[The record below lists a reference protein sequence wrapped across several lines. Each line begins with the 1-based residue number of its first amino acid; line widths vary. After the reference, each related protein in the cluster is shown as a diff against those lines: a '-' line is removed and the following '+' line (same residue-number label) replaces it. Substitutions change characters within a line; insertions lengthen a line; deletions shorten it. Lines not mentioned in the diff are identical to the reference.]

1 MNYVTDLLIPGSP
14 GPGSSGP
21 RIPLNVNVRH
31 FFESLEANNFNSSSM
46 RDVHHFQRLRVAVA
60 GAAGVDQTAVPDLE
74 PGPEIRRQNAQT
86 PAGGVF
92 LDGSSREGGIDI
104 VSGKLWRKP
113 GYVLFF
119 LWAVTLSVFFPML
132 AGQFTALDDPGH
144 LLENPQVISLAPE
157 NITAI
162 FRTTVNDTYIPLTIL
177 SFAVEHHFF
186 GFHPFVYHWDNLL
199 LHMFVVG
206 VLFGLGR
213 RMGLSAPAAG
223 VGSLLFAVHPMHV
236 ESVAWVTER
245 KDVLYAFFYMLAL
258 SQYCRYLQAVRP
270 PAACRL
276 LPLGQRF
283 PAGKGPM
290 AAGGGNRSAF
300 AFSVV
305 FGFLSILAK
314 PMALSLPFVLCLFDL
329 FYGRKFSGRWLAEKL
344 VHAAY
349 IIPVA
354 WITASLHQRRLMDNW
369 AEAVLTAV
377 WSFVFYIRKFIYPV
391 DLSPLYA
398 TPSPVS
404 LENPE
409 ILFSVILFA
418 VYVACLVRYRRNR
431 WFFFANGFFVAS
443 IFFLVRLRTSW
454 GLHEVADRFMYLPSL
469 GFCLLFGLGVEWLFL
484 RARANK
490 RATAA
495 LALGLALVFTVL
507 SVQSCRQTKVWEND
521 ATLWASVI
529 QKGATD
535 RLAYFARGKMYDEKG
550 DHVNAVADYTMA
562 IALDPK
568 FPRAYNNR
576 GIIYGKHGD
585 YDRALADFNRAL
597 ALYPEFAQAHNNR
610 GLIYF
615 YLREDRLALEDFNK
629 TIELRPRV
637 ASSYVNRARLFQV
650 TGQYRLAAEDFTR
663 ALQLDPGNA
672 AIEEERAETYRA
684 LEGRKIS

>member
-1 MNYVTDLLIPGSP
+1 M
-14 GPGSSGP
+14 
-21 RIPLNVNVRH
+21 
-31 FFESLEANNFNSSSM
+31 
-46 RDVHHFQRLRVAVA
+46 
-60 GAAGVDQTAVPDLE
+60 
-74 PGPEIRRQNAQT
+74 
-86 PAGGVF
+86 
-92 LDGSSREGGIDI
+92 
-104 VSGKLWRKP
+104 
-113 GYVLFF
+113 FF
-119 LWAVTLSVFFPML
+119 LWAVTFSVFSPML
-132 AGQFTALDDPGH
+132 AGQFTGLDDPGH
-144 LLENPQVISLAPE
+144 LLENPQVTSLAPE

-162 FRTTVNDTYIPLTIL
+162 FRTTVNDTYIPLTVL

-199 LHMFVVG
+199 LHMFVAG

-258 SQYCRYLQAVRP
+258 YQYWRYLQTGAR
-270 PAACRL
+270 R
-276 LPLGQRF
+276 
-283 PAGKGPM
+283 
-290 AAGGGNRSAF
+290 AF

-314 PMALSLPFVLCLFDL
+314 PMALSLPLVLCLFDL

-369 AEAVLTAV
+369 AEATLTAV

-418 VYVACLVRYRRNR
+418 VYAACLARYRRNR
-431 WFFFANGFFVAS
+431 WFFFANGFFIAS
-443 IFFLVRLRTSW
+443 IFFLVRLRSSW
-454 GLHEVADRFMYLPSL
+454 GLHEVADRFMYLPSA
-469 GFCLLFGLGVEWLFL
+469 GFCLLFGLGVERLFQRVNALEL
-484 RARANK
+484 RARASGPNK
-490 RATAA
+490 GATAA
-495 LALGLALVFTVL
+495 LVLGLALVFMVL
-507 SVQSCRQTKVWEND
+507 SVQSRRQTQVWEND
-521 ATLWASVI
+521 TTLWAAVI
-529 QKGATD
+529 RKGATD

-550 DHVNAVADYTMA
+550 DHANAVADYTMA

-576 GIIYGKHGD
+576 GIICGKHGD
-585 YDRALADFNRAL
+585 YPRALADFNRAL
-597 ALYPEFAQAHNNR
+597 ALYPEFAQAYNNR

-615 YLREDRLALEDFNK
+615 YLLEDRLALEDFNK
-629 TIELRPRV
+629 AIELRPRV
-637 ASSYVNRARLFQV
+637 ASSYVNRARLLGV

-672 AIEEERAETYRA
+672 AIAKERAETYRA
-684 LEGRKIS
+684 LEGVVK

>member
-1 MNYVTDLLIPGSP
+1 M
-14 GPGSSGP
+14 
-21 RIPLNVNVRH
+21 
-31 FFESLEANNFNSSSM
+31 
-46 RDVHHFQRLRVAVA
+46 
-60 GAAGVDQTAVPDLE
+60 
-74 PGPEIRRQNAQT
+74 
-86 PAGGVF
+86 
-92 LDGSSREGGIDI
+92 
-104 VSGKLWRKP
+104 
-113 GYVLFF
+113 FF
-119 LWAVTLSVFFPML
+119 LWAVTLIVFSPML

-162 FRTTVNDTYIPLTIL
+162 FRTTVNDTYIPLTVL

-186 GFHPFVYHWDNLL
+186 GFRPFVYHWDNLL

-206 VLFGLGR
+206 LLFGLGR

-223 VGSLLFAVHPMHV
+223 AGSLLFAVHPMHV

-258 SQYCRYLQAVRP
+258 YQYCRYLQ
-270 PAACRL
+270 
-276 LPLGQRF
+276 
-283 PAGKGPM
+283 
-290 AAGGGNRSAF
+290 GGTGRAF
-300 AFSVV
+300 IFSVV

-314 PMALSLPFVLCLFDL
+314 PMALSLPVVLCLFDL

-369 AEAVLTAV
+369 AEAALTAA

-418 VYVACLVRYRRNR
+418 GYAACLARYRGNR
-431 WFFFANGFFVAS
+431 WFFFANGFFIAS
-443 IFFLVRLRTSW
+443 IFFLVRLRSSW
-454 GLHEVADRFMYLPSL
+454 GLHEVADRFMYLPSA
-469 GFCLLFGLGVEWLFL
+469 GFCLLLGLGVERLFL
-484 RARANK
+484 RAGARKAANVVL
-490 RATAA
+490 AVA
-495 LALGLALVFTVL
+495 LALLFLVLGAQTY
-507 SVQSCRQTKVWEND
+507 RQTQVWEND
-521 ATLWASVI
+521 TTLWAAVI
-529 QKGATD
+529 RKGATD

-562 IALDPK
+562 ITLDPQ

-576 GIIYGKHGD
+576 GIIYGKRGD
-585 YDRALADFNRAL
+585 YPRALADFNRAL
-597 ALYPEFAQAHNNR
+597 ALYPAFAQAYNNR

-629 TIELRPRV
+629 AIELRPRV

-650 TGQYRLAAEDFTR
+650 TGQYRLAAVDFTR
-663 ALQLDPGNA
+663 ALQLEPGSA
-672 AIEEERAETYRA
+672 VIAEERAEIYRA
-684 LEGRKIS
+684 LEGVVK

>member
-1 MNYVTDLLIPGSP
+1 M
-14 GPGSSGP
+14 
-21 RIPLNVNVRH
+21 
-31 FFESLEANNFNSSSM
+31 
-46 RDVHHFQRLRVAVA
+46 
-60 GAAGVDQTAVPDLE
+60 
-74 PGPEIRRQNAQT
+74 
-86 PAGGVF
+86 
-92 LDGSSREGGIDI
+92 
-104 VSGKLWRKP
+104 
-113 GYVLFF
+113 FF
-119 LWAVTLSVFFPML
+119 LWAVTLSVFSPML

-186 GFHPFVYHWDNLL
+186 GFHPFAYHLDNLL
-199 LHMFVVG
+199 LHLFVVG
-206 VLFGLGR
+206 VLFSLGR
-213 RMGLSAPAAG
+213 RMGLSALAAG
-223 VGSLLFAVHPMHV
+223 AGSLLFAVHPMHV

-258 SQYCRYLQAVRP
+258 HQYWRYLQT
-270 PAACRL
+270 
-276 LPLGQRF
+276 G
-283 PAGKGPM
+283 AG
-290 AAGGGNRSAF
+290 RAF
-300 AFSVV
+300 AFSVA

-314 PMALSLPFVLCLFDL
+314 PMALSLPLVLCLFDF
-329 FYGRKFSGRWLAEKL
+329 FYGRKLSGRWLAEKL

-349 IIPVA
+349 VIPVA
-354 WITASLHQRRLMDNW
+354 WITAALHQRRLMDNW
-369 AEAVLTAV
+369 AEAALTAV

-418 VYVACLVRYRRNR
+418 VYAACLARYRGNR

-454 GLHEVADRFMYLPSL
+454 GLHEVADRFMYLPSA
-469 GFCLLFGLGVEWLFL
+469 GFCLLLGLGVERLFL

-490 RATAA
+490 QATAA
-495 LALGLALVFTVL
+495 LVLGLALVFTVL
-507 SVQSCRQTKVWEND
+507 STQSYRQTQVWEND
-521 ATLWASVI
+521 TTLWAAVI
-529 QKGATD
+529 RKGATD

-550 DHVNAVADYTMA
+550 DQVNAVADYTMA
-562 IALDPK
+562 VTLDPK

-576 GIIYGKHGD
+576 GIIYGKQGD
-585 YDRALADFNRAL
+585 YPRAFADFNRAL
-597 ALYPEFAQAHNNR
+597 ALYPAFAQAYNNR

-615 YLREDRLALEDFNK
+615 YLLEDHLALEDFNK
-629 TIELRPRV
+629 AIELRPRV
-637 ASSYVNRARLFQV
+637 VSSYVNRARLFGV

-663 ALQLDPGNA
+663 ALQLEPGNA
-672 AIEEERAETYRA
+672 AIAEERAETYRA
-684 LEGRKIS
+684 LEGRKIP

>member
-1 MNYVTDLLIPGSP
+1 
-14 GPGSSGP
+14 
-21 RIPLNVNVRH
+21 
-31 FFESLEANNFNSSSM
+31 
-46 RDVHHFQRLRVAVA
+46 
-60 GAAGVDQTAVPDLE
+60 
-74 PGPEIRRQNAQT
+74 
-86 PAGGVF
+86 
-92 LDGSSREGGIDI
+92 
-104 VSGKLWRKP
+104 
-113 GYVLFF
+113 
-119 LWAVTLSVFFPML
+119 ML

-162 FRTTVNDTYIPLTIL
+162 FRTTVNDTYIPLAIL

-206 VLFGLGR
+206 LVFSLGR
-213 RMGLSAPAAG
+213 RMGLSALAAG
-223 VGSLLFAVHPMHV
+223 AGSLLFAVHPMHV

-258 SQYCRYLQAVRP
+258 YQYCRYLQAVRP
-270 PAACRL
+270 PAAGRL
-276 LPLGQRF
+276 PS
-283 PAGKGPM
+283 
-290 AAGGGNRSAF
+290 GGGNRSAF
-300 AFSVV
+300 VFSVV

-314 PMALSLPFVLCLFDL
+314 PMALSLPLVLCLFDL
-329 FYGRKFSGRWLAEKL
+329 FYGRKLSGRWLVEKL
-344 VHAAY
+344 IHAAY
-349 IIPVA
+349 VIPVA
-354 WITASLHQRRLMDNW
+354 WITAALHQRRLMDNW
-369 AEAVLTAV
+369 AEAALTAV

-409 ILFSVILFA
+409 ILSSVILFA

-443 IFFLVRLRTSW
+443 VFFLVRLRTSW
-454 GLHEVADRFMYLPSL
+454 DLHEVADRFMYLPSL
-469 GFCLLFGLGVEWLFL
+469 GFCLLFGLGVERLFL

-490 RATAA
+490 RATAS

-507 SVQSCRQTKVWEND
+507 SVQSYRQTQVWEND
-521 ATLWASVI
+521 TTLWAAVI
-529 QKGATD
+529 QEGATD

-562 IALDPK
+562 VTLDPK

-585 YDRALADFNRAL
+585 YSRALADFNRAL
-597 ALYPEFAQAHNNR
+597 ALYPEFAQAYNNR

-629 TIELRPRV
+629 AIELRPRV
-637 ASSYVNRARLFQV
+637 ASSYVNRARFFQV

-663 ALQLDPGNA
+663 ALQLEPGNA
-672 AIEEERAETYRA
+672 AIAEERAETYRA
-684 LEGRKIS
+684 PEGAVQ

>member
-1 MNYVTDLLIPGSP
+1 
-14 GPGSSGP
+14 
-21 RIPLNVNVRH
+21 
-31 FFESLEANNFNSSSM
+31 
-46 RDVHHFQRLRVAVA
+46 
-60 GAAGVDQTAVPDLE
+60 
-74 PGPEIRRQNAQT
+74 
-86 PAGGVF
+86 
-92 LDGSSREGGIDI
+92 
-104 VSGKLWRKP
+104 
-113 GYVLFF
+113 
-119 LWAVTLSVFFPML
+119 ML

-144 LLENPQVISLAPE
+144 LLENPQVISLSPE

-186 GFHPFVYHWDNLL
+186 GFQPFVYHWDNLL

-206 VLFGLGR
+206 LLFGLGR

-223 VGSLLFAVHPMHV
+223 VGSLLFALHPMHV

-258 SQYCRYLQAVRP
+258 YQYCRYLQAVRP

-276 LPLGQRF
+276 F
-283 PAGKGPM
+283 PAGNLWP
-290 AAGGGNRSAF
+290 AGGGNRSAF

-314 PMALSLPFVLCLFDL
+314 PMALSLPLVLCLFDL

-344 VHAAY
+344 IHAAY
-349 IIPVA
+349 VIPVA
-354 WITASLHQRRLMDNW
+354 WITVSLHQRRLMDNW
-369 AEAVLTAV
+369 AEAALTAV

-418 VYVACLVRYRRNR
+418 VYAACLARYRGNR

-454 GLHEVADRFMYLPSL
+454 GLHEVADRFMYLPSA
-469 GFCLLFGLGVEWLFL
+469 GFCLLFGLGVERLFL
-484 RARANK
+484 RAGARKAAN
-490 RATAA
+490 AVLAVA
-495 LALGLALVFTVL
+495 LALLFLVLGAQTY
-507 SVQSCRQTKVWEND
+507 RQTQVWEND
-521 ATLWASVI
+521 TTLWAAVI
-529 QKGATD
+529 RKGATD

-550 DHVNAVADYTMA
+550 DQVNAVADYTMA
-562 IALDPK
+562 VTLDPK

-576 GIIYGKHGD
+576 GIIYGKYGD
-585 YDRALADFNRAL
+585 HDRALADFNRAL
-597 ALYPEFAQAHNNR
+597 ALYPEFAQAYNNR
-610 GLIYF
+610 GLTYF
-615 YLREDRLALEDFNK
+615 YLLEDRLALEDFNK
-629 TIELRPRV
+629 AIELRPRV
-637 ASSYVNRARLFQV
+637 ASSYVNRARLFGV

-663 ALQLDPGNA
+663 ALQLEPGNA
-672 AIEEERAETYRA
+672 AIAEERAETYRA
-684 LEGRKIS
+684 LEGRKIP

>member
-1 MNYVTDLLIPGSP
+1 
-14 GPGSSGP
+14 
-21 RIPLNVNVRH
+21 
-31 FFESLEANNFNSSSM
+31 
-46 RDVHHFQRLRVAVA
+46 
-60 GAAGVDQTAVPDLE
+60 
-74 PGPEIRRQNAQT
+74 
-86 PAGGVF
+86 
-92 LDGSSREGGIDI
+92 
-104 VSGKLWRKP
+104 
-113 GYVLFF
+113 
-119 LWAVTLSVFFPML
+119 ML

-144 LLENPQVISLAPE
+144 LLENPQVISLSPE

-186 GFHPFVYHWDNLL
+186 GFQPFVYHWDNLL

-206 VLFGLGR
+206 LLFGLGR

-223 VGSLLFAVHPMHV
+223 VGSLLFALHPMHV

-258 SQYCRYLQAVRP
+258 YQYCRYLQTGAR
-270 PAACRL
+270 R
-276 LPLGQRF
+276 
-283 PAGKGPM
+283 
-290 AAGGGNRSAF
+290 AF
-300 AFSVV
+300 AFSIVC
-305 FGFLSILAK
+305 GFLSILAK
-314 PMALSLPFVLCLFDL
+314 PMALSLPLVLCLFDL
-329 FYGRKFSGRWLAEKL
+329 FYGRKLNGRWLAEKL
-344 VHAAY
+344 IHAAY
-349 IIPVA
+349 VIPVA
-354 WITASLHQRRLMDNW
+354 WITAALHQRRLMDNW

-418 VYVACLVRYRRNR
+418 VYVACLARYRRDR

-443 IFFLVRLRTSW
+443 IFFLVRLRSSW

-469 GFCLLFGLGVEWLFL
+469 GFCLLFGLGVERLFL
-484 RARANK
+484 RTGANK

-495 LALGLALVFTVL
+495 LVLGLALVFTVL
-507 SVQSCRQTKVWEND
+507 SVQSYRQTQVWEND
-521 ATLWASVI
+521 TTLWAAVI

-550 DHVNAVADYTMA
+550 DQVNAVADYTMA
-562 IALDPK
+562 VTLDPK

-585 YDRALADFNRAL
+585 YGRALADFNRAL
-597 ALYPEFAQAHNNR
+597 ALYPEFAQAYNNR
-610 GLIYF
+610 GLTYF
-615 YLREDRLALEDFNK
+615 YLLEDRLALEDFNK
-629 TIELRPRV
+629 AIELRPRV
-637 ASSYVNRARLFQV
+637 ASSHVNRARLFGV
-650 TGQYRLAAEDFTR
+650 TGQYRLAAEDFIR
-663 ALQLDPGNA
+663 ALQLEPGNA
-672 AIEEERAETYRA
+672 AIAEERAETYRA
-684 LEGRKIS
+684 LEGVVK